1 MFDLISKYSIDLMY
15 VAIIWGVFKC
25 YDVFGDSVYELNI
38 NEMNIHDRRED
49 HVPPKIVLEWNI
61 SHIFSSIAS
70 IYKRRADGNE
80 QPDQTR
86 SSLMRNVKILSTF
99 LVC

>member
-49 HVPPKIVLEWNI
+49 AVL
-61 SHIFSSIAS
+61 
-70 IYKRRADGNE
+70 DGAG
-80 QPDQTR
+80 
-86 SSLMRNVKILSTF
+86 
-99 LVC
+99 